1 MMCYLRNLMCLSV
14 LIALLLAAPAFSAY
28 TFEGGNAI
36 SHEVGGEEISVSDWS
51 EVSSGDELYIGH
63 DAWGKL
69 TGDGGSGTVYNTYVG
84 YNGEGEMVLAG
95 SSTDFTNDNDFAVG
109 AFDSG
114 ELSVSNGASLLVRAG
129 LQVGLESQ
137 GIMTVDGGDVN
148 GGGGIIMNNSD
159 SADADGSSLTI
170 TGGGT
175 VDAYSLSHYNNSS
188 SMTIEDGTADFV
200 DGYGIVVYGGT
211 FTINVGLS
219 GSLKLGQFYHNDM
232 ESFLGFIDAQNDST
246 INLNLWDGSDYV
258 DYSALT
264 EDVDY
269 QVNGGEL
276 TIVPEPATMALLGLG
291 GLFVRRRRT

>member
-36 SHEVGGEEISVSDWS
+36 SHEVGGEKISVSEWS
-51 EVSSGDELYIGH
+51 DVSSGDDLYIGYG
-63 DAWGKL
+63 ASGKL

-84 YNGEGEMVLAG
+84 NNNSGEMVLTG

-114 ELSVSNGASLLVRAG
+114 ELSVSNGAYLFVRAG

-137 GIMTVDGGDVN
+137 GIMTVHGGDVKS
-148 GGGGIIMNNSD
+148 GGIVMNNSD

-175 VDAYSLSHYNNSS
+175 VSTGNLYHYNNSS
-188 SMTIEDGTADFV
+188 SMTIEDGIVDLDGDITA
-200 DGYGIVVYGGT
+200 YGGT

-219 GSLKLGQFYHNDM
+219 GSLDLGGMYWDDDM

-269 QVNGGEL
+269 QVEDCEL
-276 TIVPEPATMALLGLG
+276 TIIPDPATMALLGLG
-291 GLFVRRRRT
+291 SLFIRRRRT